1 MPSGVVLGLQA
12 VTALNSGTTADPV
25 WSIMTNIKDESINME
40 TSLSD
45 ITNRAAKGWRLQ
57 VGTLSDATIDSGAI
71 YQAGGADT
79 EFNAIRDAFLNKS
92 RVLMGFFDGDPDGD
106 DIGVV
111 SGLIGGFS
119 VTNWTIGRQLEEA
132 MMVDLSFTARE
143 DDAGDGPQW
152 IEIDTDTP

>member
-12 VTALNSGTTADPV
+12 VTARNTSGDSSAPV
-25 WSIMTNIKDESINME
+25 WSIITNIKDETINME
-40 TSLSD
+40 TALSD

-71 YQAGGADT
+71 YQAGSTDADF
-79 EFNAIRDAFLNKS
+79 EAIKDAFLTKS
-92 RVLMGFFDGDPDGD
+92 RILMGFFDGDPDGD
-106 DIGVV
+106 DIGIV

-132 MMVDLSFTARE
+132 MMIDISFTARE
-143 DDAGDGPQW
+143 DDNGDGPQW
-152 IEIDTDTP
+152 ITIDTTP